1 MLEKWKK
8 ILTNWINCYFNEG
21 DKKELP
27 VSLETLIDII
37 SHLRDNFNL
46 DESKSSLLEAQTV
59 HEFIIEKYPDFKFE
73 NGTSKPESETELHI
87 AASLLLY
94 FVCVNS
100 KDVDIK
106 NAMCKNLGVDDQ
118 EIILK
123 FSKCLMTCSSIT
135 CEEVLAAIKDACG
148 QVLVRTNLEPL
159 TVSETPPALRSLH
172 NEVRRLQAALEAERF
187 DRNYLQDELS
197 RTNLKLEKLVKEKE
211 QYKLEVLN
219 LKAKISLCCG
229 EDKEAKAS
237 EPVPNNSNKLLKQL
251 EQAEER
257 LVNVQ
262 EQLDDAQHERDAFK
276 SKLEESKREY
286 ENLLALSQQ
295 ETRRANQLA
304 EELETE
310 RHQTQSLRE
319 LVSELR
325 QHNRLNGLDSSQFE
339 CDDLDASIHSPQHNL
354 SICSEA
360 CANVIEVQLSEER
373 AKIVVLKAHI
383 QELQDQLN
391 NLNKRYEDEKQA
403 FTNTA
408 AVKEKEIISLKHR
421 INEETEDKN
430 NIKIQLHDELD
441 RFKSEINELER
452 KLKDSNENSQKVIEC
467 KMQEIQI
474 LQEEKMSLLQ
484 SLTNETTKLENVI
497 KNLQI
502 DIENEKASKNKM
514 REDYDN
520 HIMKLNEKVLNRS
533 NELCELQNKIE
544 CNGERIDQLQIQ
556 LKKEKDLRDDMS
568 NKHNNDI
575 VNLNVMM
582 KRKSEELLDVQ
593 MELKQ
598 QIDMNTALKKELDHM
613 KNCFTK
619 SKEEIK
625 VLEENKEKLFNDIKS
640 RDKKIEILQKDLEN
654 FKNESQATTFTLKS
668 QLQDEIQYKLGLQKN
683 ISTIEKT
690 ILDKDKT
697 IVECEKKLA
706 TMQELAEN
714 DIKHL
719 HDDISEKMKII
730 ELSESKFEM
739 ITKEKD
745 ALQEDLKVICA
756 EKNNL
761 IENLKQKSN
770 NINLLEVEIKK
781 LSRIVEE
788 SNEATQILKDD
799 LQNKTIMYDEL
810 QKDFNSETT
819 KLAAKLNE
827 MEKSL
832 KDLKSKFHTCA
843 ENDAL
848 TIQTLKMEKE
858 NISKTL
864 QAAQEQII
872 VIENE
877 KALLINRLDE
887 ETSQKTVFEKE
898 YLNKCAVLN
907 DISTQL
913 NSEIVKNRAEISSLT
928 EKVNELEKQKT
939 QMNADI
945 NTLELN
951 LSQTIHKHK
960 DIILKKDSD
969 IRDLTS
975 KLSDLESL
983 KTELENKIKTEEEIQ
998 MQAIEVLQREN
1009 IQLQYTLEEDNISHE
1024 ESMKEKNNLLEK
1036 LEGDL
1041 CNLKQQM
1048 DRIKNNYDEDKV
1060 KWNNFEQAKNEEITS
1075 QVKCIND
1082 LNTKMNTL
1090 NEDICEKQKIIAN
1103 LILQNNTY
1111 IDSIAVLN
1119 KEIGELRK
1127 DCATNAQGHATEK
1140 AVRDSLESEKKN
1152 LVEENRILLQK
1163 ALDDQTAY
1171 EVLESERNSLLNEKE
1186 ILVQELLEEREMR
1199 KLVDK
1204 EKEQVVME
1212 NKNIVEHL
1220 NETKNSLMQERECLN
1235 QQLVDEGLAKKVLEQ
1250 EKCDIATVKAELDE
1264 KLATEILNRMQLEK
1278 QINKLTSDNNNLLEE
1293 ISQLKTMVNA
1303 LENEKAKLYQQV
1315 ESFIIEKEDSHSQL
1329 EAINERVNQLTH
1341 INNELISNKSDMAQ
1355 EEKALAKSVN
1365 ELKIALSEVKSER
1378 DSLAYK
1384 LQEIN
1389 KQYHTEICN
1398 TQEEMKNITS
1408 EFNHLKSDYKN
1419 LQDTYNEIGTVLCD
1433 ALENIINNIETK
1445 KINHVLGNRTF
1456 VKNKSLSMEN
1466 INNVLDIA
1474 TTLIDEVTSLRDIE
1488 LSLKQQITTLKVL
1501 DEEKD
1506 TQISTLKADIQNH
1519 LKAINEN
1526 EMNLLKQTES
1536 HNAALESKTRDIH
1549 KLQNENQSLRN
1560 ELNTVR
1566 IQLDERVHS
1575 LKDKII
1581 DNENIT
1587 DKLKE
1592 TYECQIDN
1600 LNTMVTKLT
1609 NYLKDKTIE
1618 LETMRNEKDKL
1629 QVNIDENSK
1638 VIKSFEEEIKSQKQI
1653 QEKLINEFE
1662 SERLV
1667 LRNMVTVTESVM
1679 EDQKDSL
1686 NKVIN
1691 VHLKTIDT
1699 LQDEIA
1705 ALKELVELEK
1715 TSTQSKIN
1723 EKEIASEALCKAYND
1738 VKKEKDTLDA
1748 KYQSELKQL
1757 TVEKNNLYDD
1767 LERCKKDVLCRDEE
1781 NNELKIKLDS
1791 VEKESHKLNEELNQR
1806 DEKIEYLERLMQ
1818 EKVEQQNKL
1827 LNDVADLNQQQSA
1840 LEKEKEELLR
1850 KICELTQRVESIE
1863 CVEGKLNQLDQ
1874 ENKHLKNAIEEKQ
1887 YEITGLESHLQTILT
1902 ENKHLQ
1908 EAFDT
1913 EKINIINKCSLLQEH
1928 QEKAEQELISHQN
1941 EIESLKKTI
1950 ENVSHNANKYAEERD
1965 ILSKQLED
1973 EKITKK
1979 RYLEQIKELNL
1990 DVCDLRR
1997 RLDDTKHELEVVNV
2011 LRKENEEL
2019 YKLVGQRETFAVTSQ
2034 EKSNQKYSDQVEK
2047 ELRQLHNQVDS
2058 NSTDTHL
2065 SMESYQ
2071 TITDLEKIVQ
2081 DKNRTITTLQSDIT
2095 YLKSLVAESENKLL
2109 DVSKDLEMSK
2119 ENCYQLSSQLKKI
2132 VHQKNEEISELK
2144 KQVCK
2149 MSATESRATQIIKLS
2164 AKYQAMILKRVAELK
2179 SNTILKE
2186 LTNFGNSNNCDNE
2199 VRRNLN
2205 VGTITM
2211 EDLENFLETTDRH
2224 LKCCTEK
2231 QIALQ
2236 KERDR
2241 LSEVSRINE
2250 SEVINM
2256 RKFLTELSVCVKTF
2270 NSVKELYNQK
2280 LSRVISLQRTVR
2292 REILNLDGHITDAT
2306 MCKLERGYAAVMQ
2319 DLSECAMNMERWV
2332 ERSIGRTISS
2342 EKIKQAFT
2350 SELDRVSL
2358 KSTSFQNTSLEVQLE
2373 EMENSF
2379 QKLLEEVARA
2389 QKGEGAKDAQSVT
2402 VMEVRAE
2409 YEDKL
2414 NRMKAKMKQLY
2425 QEQISIFKEKQKDEI
2440 ASLERELEATRSK
2453 LEESSRAYEKHIR
2466 SLTTELWNVGEKF
2479 LMKKDE
2485 AEWLRKTQ
2493 RSGSLMSLQ
2502 HVHSSGLIAP
2512 QEEPSRPSDTHSL
2525 RSLPVNTNN
2534 NKESRGVH
2542 MSDEEGEV
2550 FDNRWLRELASTPRR
2565 ERERE
2570 GEKGRGRES
2579 ERGRE
2584 GGQRLSELRWRNSLC
2599 PPHLKSSYPAETQ
2612 FAHALHEED
2621 IKCVG
2626 SMSMGE
2632 RVRKEVGITA
2642 YKKPGPPTPS
2652 KQAGRLSATDS
2663 ELRESLRVEAEPGVS
2678 RKTSTPSRLRA
2689 LFRGNK
2695 NDTTEGTPRARRLSN
2710 IFRKK

>member
-46 DESKSSLLEAQTV
+46 DESKSSLLEAHTV
-59 HEFIIEKYPDFKFE
+59 HEFILEKYPDFKFE
-73 NGTSKPESETELHI
+73 NGTAKPESETELHI

-123 FSKCLMTCSSIT
+123 FSKCLMACSRIT

-148 QVLVRTNLEPL
+148 QDVVRTSLEPF

-197 RTNLKLEKLVKEKE
+197 RTNLKLEKLVKDKE

-237 EPVPNNSNKLLKQL
+237 EPAANNSSKLLKQL
-251 EQAEER
+251 EEAEER

-262 EQLDDAQHERDAFK
+262 EQLDDAQHERDVFK
-276 SKLEESKREY
+276 SKLEESKRDY
-286 ENLLALSQQ
+286 DKLLALSQQ
-295 ETRRANQLA
+295 ETSRANQLA

-310 RHQTQSLRE
+310 RHHTQSLRE

-325 QHNRLNGLDSSQFE
+325 QHNRLNGLDTSQYE
-339 CDDLDASIHSPQHNL
+339 CDDLDASIHSPQQNL

-373 AKIVVLKAHI
+373 AKIVVLKGHI

-391 NLNKRYEDEKQA
+391 NLNKKYEDEKQT
-403 FTNTA
+403 FINTT

-421 INEETEDKN
+421 INEETEEKN

-452 KLKDSNENSQKVIEC
+452 KLKDTNENSQRVIET
-467 KMQEIQI
+467 KMQEIQT

-484 SLTNETTKLENVI
+484 SLSNETTKLENVI
-497 KNLQI
+497 RNLQI
-502 DIENEKASKNKM
+502 DIENEKASKSKM

-544 CNGERIDQLQIQ
+544 DNGERIDQLQIQ
-556 LKKEKDLRDDMS
+556 LKKEKDLKDDMS

-575 VNLNVMM
+575 VNLNAIKTAIENEL

-598 QIDMNTALKKELDHM
+598 QIDINTTLKKELDHM
-613 KNCFTK
+613 KNCYTK
-619 SKEEIK
+619 SKEEMK
-625 VLEENKEKLFNDIKS
+625 LLEENKERLFNDIKG

-654 FKNESQATTFTLKS
+654 LKNESQATIFTLKS

-683 ISTIEKT
+683 ISTFEKA
-690 ILDKDKT
+690 ISDKDKT
-697 IVECEKKLA
+697 IVEIEKELAATKEQAEKDIKTMNDDILEKK
-706 TMQELAEN
+706 
-714 DIKHL
+714 KL
-719 HDDISEKMKII
+719 HECQLEI
-730 ELSESKFEM
+730 

-745 ALQEDLKVICA
+745 ALQENLKVIST

-761 IENLKQKSN
+761 IENLKEKSSK
-770 NINLLEVEIKK
+770 INLLEEEVKQ
-781 LSRIVEE
+781 LSGIVDE
-788 SNEATQILKDD
+788 NNKAIQTLQDA
-799 LQNKTIMYDEL
+799 LQNKTIQYDEL
-810 QKDFNSETT
+810 QKDFNSETS

-832 KDLKSKFHTCA
+832 KEVKSKSHSCA

-848 TIQTLKMEKE
+848 TIQTLNMERE
-858 NISKTL
+858 NLNKTL
-864 QAAQEQII
+864 QAAQEKITM
-872 VIENE
+872 IENE
-877 KALLINRLDE
+877 KVLLINQLE
-887 ETSQKTVFEKE
+887 EEISQKTVFEKE
-898 YLNKCAVLN
+898 YLKKCATLN

-913 NSEIVKNRAEISSLT
+913 NDEIVKSKAEVSSLN
-928 EKVNELEKQKT
+928 EKVNELEKEKT
-939 QMNADI
+939 QMNTEI
-945 NTLELN
+945 NLLELN
-951 LSQTIHKHK
+951 LSQTIHKYK
-960 DIILKKDSD
+960 DVILNKDSD
-969 IRDLTS
+969 IQVLTS
-975 KLSDLESL
+975 KLSDLESM
-983 KTELENKIKTEEEIQ
+983 KTELENKLKNEKEIQ

-1009 IQLQYTLEEDNISHE
+1009 IQLQYTLEEDNINHE

-1048 DRIKNNYDEDKV
+1048 DIIKHNYDEDKI
-1060 KWNNFEQAKNEEITS
+1060 KWENLEQVKNEEITS
-1075 QVKCIND
+1075 QEKLIND
-1082 LNTKMNTL
+1082 LKTKLNTV
-1090 NEDICEKQKIIAN
+1090 NEDITEKQKLIAN
-1103 LILQNNTY
+1103 LTAQNTTY

-1140 AVRDSLESEKKN
+1140 AVRDTLESEKKN

-1163 ALDDQTAY
+1163 TLDDQTAY
-1171 EVLESERNSLLNEKE
+1171 QVLEAERNSLLNEKA
-1186 ILVQELLEEREMR
+1186 ILVQELLEEKGMR
-1199 KLVDK
+1199 KLVDE
-1204 EKEQVVME
+1204 EKEQVVLE
-1212 NKNIVEHL
+1212 NKNMIEHL
-1220 NETKNSLMQERECLN
+1220 NETKHALIQEKECLT

-1250 EKCDIATVKAELDE
+1250 EKCDIANIKAELDE

-1278 QINKLTSDNNNLLEE
+1278 QINKLITENSNLSEE

-1303 LENEKAKLYQQV
+1303 LEKEKGELYQQV
-1315 ESFIIEKEDSHSQL
+1315 ESFIVEKEDSHSQL
-1329 EAINERVNQLTH
+1329 EIIKEKVNRLTH
-1341 INNELISNKSDMAQ
+1341 INNELIGNKSEMAQ
-1355 EEKALAKSVN
+1355 EEKVLTKSVN
-1365 ELKIALSEVKSER
+1365 ELKITLSEVKSER

-1384 LQEIN
+1384 LQELN
-1389 KQYHTEICN
+1389 KQHHTEMCN
-1398 TQEEMKNITS
+1398 TQEEMKNITT

-1419 LQDTYNEIGTVLCD
+1419 LQETYNEIGFVLND
-1433 ALENIINNIETK
+1433 ALENIINMIETK
-1445 KINHVLGNRTF
+1445 KIDHVLGNRVF
-1456 VKNKSLSMEN
+1456 VKNNSLSMEN
-1466 INNVLDIA
+1466 INYVLDIA
-1474 TTLIDEVTSLRDIE
+1474 TTLIEEVISLRNTE
-1488 LSLKQQITTLKVL
+1488 VSLKEESTTLKIVE
-1501 DEEKD
+1501 EEKD
-1506 TQISTLKADIQNH
+1506 KQISTLTAEIQNL
-1519 LKAINEN
+1519 LKTINEN
-1526 EMNLLKQTES
+1526 ETKMLKQNES
-1536 HNAALESKTRDIH
+1536 HNAVLESKTHEIL
-1549 KLQNENQSLRN
+1549 KLQNENQSLHN

-1566 IQLDERVHS
+1566 VQLDERVHS
-1575 LKDKII
+1575 LKDKLI
-1581 DNENIT
+1581 DNEIIT

-1600 LNTMVTKLT
+1600 LNMMVTKLT
-1609 NYLKDKTIE
+1609 NYLKDKTVE
-1618 LETMRNEKDKL
+1618 LETLRNEKDKL
-1629 QVNIDENSK
+1629 QANIDENNE
-1638 VIKSFEEEIKSQKQI
+1638 VINSFEEEIKSHKQI
-1653 QEKLINEFE
+1653 QEKLISEFE

-1667 LRNMVTVTESVM
+1667 LKNMVTVTESVM

-1699 LQDEIA
+1699 LQEEIA
-1705 ALKELVELEK
+1705 ALKQLVEVEK
-1715 TSTQSKIN
+1715 TNTQSKIN
-1723 EKEIASEALCKAYND
+1723 EKESTSEALCKAYND
-1738 VKKEKDTLDA
+1738 VKKDKEALET
-1748 KYQSELKQL
+1748 KYESELKQL
-1757 TVEKNNLYDD
+1757 IIEKNNLSDD
-1767 LERCKKDVLCRDEE
+1767 LERCKKDVVCKDEE

-1791 VEKESHKLNEELNQR
+1791 VEKESRKLKEELIQR
-1806 DEKIEYLERLMQ
+1806 DDKIVELERLMQ
-1818 EKVEQQNKL
+1818 EKEEQ
-1827 LNDVADLNQQQSA
+1827 LNEVLNQVADLKQQQSA

-1850 KICELTQRVESIE
+1850 KINELTKNLESNMAVED
-1863 CVEGKLNQLDQ
+1863 KLHQLVQ
-1874 ENKHLKNAIEEKQ
+1874 ENEHLKNGLQEKQ
-1887 YEITGLESHLQTILT
+1887 HEINGLESRLQTILT
-1902 ENKHLQ
+1902 ENKQLQ

-1913 EKINIINKCSLLQEH
+1913 EKINIINKCALLQEY
-1928 QEKAEQELISHQN
+1928 QEKAEQELLSRQK
-1941 EIESLKKTI
+1941 EIESLKETI
-1950 ENVSHNANKYAEERD
+1950 ENVAYKYNEEKD
-1965 ILSKQLED
+1965 ALSKQLED
-1973 EKITKK
+1973 EKIAKK
-1979 RYLEQIKELNL
+1979 RYLEQIKELNI
-1990 DVCDLRR
+1990 DVCELRR
-1997 RLDDTKHELEVVNV
+1997 RLDDTKHDMEVVNV

-2034 EKSNQKYSDQVEK
+2034 EKSNQKYSEQVEK

-2058 NSTDTHL
+2058 NSTDTHS

-2071 TITDLEKIVQ
+2071 TIADLEKIVQ

-2095 YLKSLVAESENKLL
+2095 YLKSLIAESENKLL

-2144 KQVCK
+2144 KQVSK

-2199 VRRNLN
+2199 LRRNLN
-2205 VGTITM
+2205 AGTITM

-2224 LKCCTEK
+2224 LKGCTEK

-2270 NSVKELYNQK
+2270 NSVKDLYSQK

-2332 ERSIGRTISS
+2332 ERSIGRTISA

-2379 QKLLEEVARA
+2379 QRLLEEVSRA
-2389 QKGEGAKDAQSVT
+2389 QKGEGARDAQAVT

-2425 QEQISIFKEKQKDEI
+2425 QEQISIFKEKQKEEV
-2440 ASLERELEATRSK
+2440 ASLERELEETRNK

-2512 QEEPSRPSDTHSL
+2512 QEEPSRPSDSHSL

-2534 NKESRGVH
+2534 NKVH

-2565 ERERE
+2565 E
-2570 GEKGRGRES
+2570 KGRES
-2579 ERGRE
+2579 IREGRESMREGRE

-2612 FAHALHEED
+2612 FTQTLHEED

-2626 SMSMGE
+2626 SMSMGG

-2695 NDTTEGTPRARRLSN
+2695 NDTTEGTPRTRRLSN